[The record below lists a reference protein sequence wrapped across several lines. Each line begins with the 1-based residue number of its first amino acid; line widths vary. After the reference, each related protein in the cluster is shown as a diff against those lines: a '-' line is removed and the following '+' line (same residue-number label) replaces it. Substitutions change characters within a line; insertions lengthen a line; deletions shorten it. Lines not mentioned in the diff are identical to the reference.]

1 MSQRVKRQHLSLFKQ
16 STWLSFHL
24 RYRKKFDWIVSQ
36 IKSFS
41 QCWDFAYQKKVANFV
56 KTRMIEFSPKRL
68 LSRKWLE
75 ILSWF
80 NGTAFYVFFETRNA
94 QQLIN
99 FTKQILERC
108 TSKVK
113 VSVPNQQNQ
122 QKNGDLKF
130 HFQNFFLVR
139 TFKRKLERQCFNL
152 SQKTYRKQKRSLY
165 NENWRFYTWSGRGTK
180 LK

>member
-1 MSQRVKRQHLSLFKQ
+1 MNAFVLRILSQRVKRQHLSLFKQ

-41 QCWDFAYQKKVANFV
+41 QCWDFVYQKKVVCFCQNPN
-56 KTRMIEFSPKRL
+56 MIAFSPKRI

-80 NGTAFYVFFETRNA
+80 NGIAFYVFFEIRNA

-122 QKNGDLKF
+122 QKKWRLEISFWKI
-130 HFQNFFLVR
+130 FFGKD
-139 TFKRKLERQCFNL
+139 FKRKSQTLVL
-152 SQKTYRKQKRSLY
+152 TLTYKVVYVTKIWSASQK
-165 NENWRFYTWSGRGTK
+165 F
-180 LK
+180 